1 MSAARDGASATASAT
16 VLITGG
22 AAGIGLEIARAVTA
36 RGARALIWDIDAAR
50 LATVAAELPG
60 SIALPADVAD
70 AQSVA
75 SAIAQGPAPTHLVNN
90 AGILGPDMALD
101 AADAAA
107 IDRVLGVNLRGTL
120 LVTSAFLNAR
130 APHDSAAIVNMSS
143 IAGMNGGAPGRA
155 VYGATK
161 GALLALTQAMARD
174 LAPDLRV
181 NALAPGI
188 IDTEIQAGLFSDRA
202 ALEAT
207 TAGIPAARLG
217 QPSEVAAAAAW
228 LLFDAAYVTGEIIRV
243 AGGRK

>member
-1 MSAARDGASATASAT
+1 MNMAEAV

-50 LATVAAELPG
+50 LAAVANALPG
-60 SIALPADVAD
+60 CVPVLADISDPKTVT
-70 AQSVA
+70 Q
-75 SAIAQGPAPTHLVNN
+75 AIAQGPRPTHLVNN

-101 AADAAA
+101 AADAHA
-107 IDRVLGVNLRGTL
+107 IDRVLAVNLRGTL

-130 APHDSAAIVNMSS
+130 AEHPAAAIVNISS
-143 IAGMNGGAPGRA
+143 IAGINGGAPGRA
-155 VYGATK
+155 VYAATK
-161 GALLALTQAMARD
+161 GAMLALTQAMARD
-174 LAPDLRV
+174 LAPELRV

-188 IDTEIQAGLFSDRA
+188 IDTEIQTAIFPDRA

-207 TAGIPAARLG
+207 AAAIPLARLG
-217 QPSEVAAAAAW
+217 QPAEVAKAAAW
-228 LLFDAAYVTGEIIRV
+228 LLFDAPYITGEVIRI